1 MSEKILILHS
11 LLSGLDILTAIILL
25 VAVLSGLATGL
36 VVKLGQIVAVIGS
49 YVIAAVL
56 ASYVGLGREIVFVVA
71 FIVLSI
77 ICRYLVQVL
86 RLVDKL
92 PVVGTLDKFGGAVVG
107 FVVAFIVLYFVINLF
122 FDIVPQSTLDGM
134 GWTKEAV
141 QKTCSLKAFEE
152 MTER

>member
-56 ASYVGLGREIVFVVA
+56 ASYVGLGRDCFCSGIYCVVYY
-71 FIVLSI
+71 LSLFGAGASA
-77 ICRYLVQVL
+77 CR
-86 RLVDKL
+86 
-92 PVVGTLDKFGGAVVG
+92 
-107 FVVAFIVLYFVINLF
+107 
-122 FDIVPQSTLDGM
+122 
-134 GWTKEAV
+134 
-141 QKTCSLKAFEE
+141 
-152 MTER
+152 

>member
-36 VVKLGQIVAVIGS
+36 VVKMGQIVAVIGS

-71 FIVLSI
+71 SSPGFPIRPPLLCCLI
-77 ICRYLVQVL
+77 NCRITICL
-86 RLVDKL
+86 R
-92 PVVGTLDKFGGAVVG
+92 
-107 FVVAFIVLYFVINLF
+107 
-122 FDIVPQSTLDGM
+122 
-134 GWTKEAV
+134 
-141 QKTCSLKAFEE
+141 
-152 MTER
+152 R

>member
-86 RLVDKL
+86 

-141 QKTCSLKAFEE
+141 QKTMFIKGFLK
-152 MTER
+152 R

>member
-107 FVVAFIVLYFVINLF
+107 FVVLYFVINLF

-141 QKTCSLKAFEE
+141 QKTMFIKGFLK
-152 MTER
+152 R

>member
-56 ASYVGLGREIVFVVA
+56 ASYGILLW
-71 FIVLSI
+71 IVLAVPSEY
-77 ICRYLVQVL
+77 ICLL
-86 RLVDKL
+86 
-92 PVVGTLDKFGGAVVG
+92 
-107 FVVAFIVLYFVINLF
+107 
-122 FDIVPQSTLDGM
+122 
-134 GWTKEAV
+134 
-141 QKTCSLKAFEE
+141 
-152 MTER
+152 

>member
-36 VVKLGQIVAVIGS
+36 VVKLVQIVAVIGS

-56 ASYVGLGREIVFVVA
+56 PSYVGLGREIVFVVA

-141 QKTCSLKAFEE
+141 QKTMFIKGFLK
-152 MTER
+152 R